1 MRGAIGTVMVG
12 IGAAA
17 VAAGAQASILRFNS
31 LLGTE
36 GVGSYSGEFN
46 WTAPVVGGDG
56 CGTLVL
62 TLTNTSAPSNG
73 GYITG
78 FAFNLVDGLTPDF
91 VEDSTNLPEWQ
102 QLTNPNVSPWGT
114 FDTGAAVGG
123 NWLGSEGSGGPD
135 LGIGVGESW
144 QFTFMIYGDEAFL
157 RELALE
163 DFFHPTHGYEFAG
176 RFRGFDDDDDS
187 DKVPANLPA
196 PGAIAVLALAG
207 SVARRGRGS
216 HGCARSSS

>member
-1 MRGAIGTVMVG
+1 MQIKMGWM
-12 IGAAA
+12 A
-17 VAAGAQASILRFNS
+17 VSLASMIVSAGAHGEILRFNS
-31 LLGTE
+31 LPGLNGL
-36 GVGSYSGEFN
+36 GSYSGEIN
-46 WTAPVVGGDG
+46 WTAPVMGSGGP
-56 CGTLVL
+56 GTFVL

-91 VEDSTNLPEWQ
+91 VEDSTNLHGWQ
-102 QLTNPNVSPWGT
+102 QLTNASAEPWGT
-114 FDTGAAVGG
+114 FDTGAALGG
-123 NWLGSEGSGGPD
+123 NWLGGGSPVGGVP
-135 LGIGVGESW
+135 VGETW
-144 QFTFMIYGDEAFL
+144 EFTFMIYGDEAFL

-163 DFFHPTHGYEFAG
+163 EFFHQTAGYEFAG

-207 SVARRGRGS
+207 IVARRGRGS
-216 HGCARSSS
+216 HGCARSGS